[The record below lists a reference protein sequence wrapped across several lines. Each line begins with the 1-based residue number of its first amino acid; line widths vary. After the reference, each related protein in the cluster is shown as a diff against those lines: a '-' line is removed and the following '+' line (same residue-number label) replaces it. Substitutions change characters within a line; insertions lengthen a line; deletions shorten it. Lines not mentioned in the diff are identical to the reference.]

1 MHDMGFNPIVHG
13 GSEVE
18 LNHGVGGK
26 FTPSLPPPPLAK
38 VQTTKAVDLKLGTLI
53 K

>member
-1 MHDMGFNPIVHG
+1 MGFNPIVHG

-26 FTPSLPPPPLAK
+26 FTPSPSPPLAK

>member
-26 FTPSLPPPPLAK
+26 FTPSLPPQLKSKLQKLLTWNLAH
-38 VQTTKAVDLKLGTLI
+38 L
-53 K
+53 